1 MAPFSHLISK
11 YGSDLAVLWI
21 DSHPDIG
28 TGQSAYAG
36 CHAMVSALTGH
47 GDPELLHILPAT
59 TTADRVALVG
69 LHDWTDPSLPA
80 IARDWDCRCSPRRHA
95 LEQHTTTRLAA
106 RHRRH
111 EGGDPLRRRHDRRRR
126 DPVGIGCRLGGLTSA
141 EVHRLVAD
149 IDGSVDVVGLT
160 IAEFIPRRVMHLQRG
175 SSRGFR

>member
-1 MAPFSHLISK
+1 MGNRGLEDRDGIEAKTVVLEQLQAAVAIIAEPDPDRIATLGGECSVSMAPFSHLISK

-80 IARDWDCRCSPRRHA
+80 IARDWDCRCSPP
-95 LEQHTTTRLAA
+95 TTCA
-106 RHRRH
+106 
-111 EGGDPLRRRHDRRRR
+111 
-126 DPVGIGCRLGGLTSA
+126 
-141 EVHRLVAD
+141 
-149 IDGSVDVVGLT
+149 
-160 IAEFIPRRVMHLQRG
+160 
-175 SSRGFR
+175 